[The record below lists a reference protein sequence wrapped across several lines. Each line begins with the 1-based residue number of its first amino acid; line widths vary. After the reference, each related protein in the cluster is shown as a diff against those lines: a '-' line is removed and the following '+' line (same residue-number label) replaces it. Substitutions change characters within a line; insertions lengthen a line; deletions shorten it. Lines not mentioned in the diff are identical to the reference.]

1 MSLEETE
8 AHAAAFPEWRPDSIR
23 CVLEP
28 SDEGGGV
35 RGAAPLPDRAGRPR
49 VELPRSVFDCISLD
63 ALRDHPSVD
72 PLVRAQLDAG
82 VTFRILRFPFSLRRP
97 TDGNVREIVF
107 SVRLGGG
114 DENVAPRVHSIHPTR
129 EETHDEVATDVALE
143 PQLSLGSVAQ
153 VGLGRVGRTVTT
165 RRSRAA
171 VVGLWGELGA
181 DWVLRASDRSG
192 PGLDGTWEFLS
203 VVRWDGPPGRLS
215 AVLTL
220 SATVETSRRLWTTK
234 RVEHAYGPYELVGC
248 QAMV

>member
-1 MSLEETE
+1 MPLDE
-8 AHAAAFPEWRPDSIR
+8 ADAQTAFPEWRPDAVHR
-23 CVLEP
+23 WLEP

-35 RGAAPLPDRAGRPR
+35 RGPVALPDAAGRPH

-63 ALRDHPSVD
+63 GLRDHPSVD

-82 VTFRILRFPFSLRRP
+82 VSFRLLRFPFSLRRP
-97 TDGNVREIVF
+97 ADGRVREIVF
-107 SVRLGGG
+107 SVRLDGG
-114 DENVAPRVHSIHPTR
+114 DGSGPPRVHSIHPTR

-143 PQLSLGSVAQ
+143 PQLSLGSLAQ
-153 VGLGRVGRTVTT
+153 VGVGRIGRTVTA

-181 DWVLRASDRSG
+181 DWVLQTPNRSDS
-192 PGLDGTWEFLS
+192 GLDGTWEFLS

-215 AVLTL
+215 ALLAV

-248 QAMV
+248 QAIV